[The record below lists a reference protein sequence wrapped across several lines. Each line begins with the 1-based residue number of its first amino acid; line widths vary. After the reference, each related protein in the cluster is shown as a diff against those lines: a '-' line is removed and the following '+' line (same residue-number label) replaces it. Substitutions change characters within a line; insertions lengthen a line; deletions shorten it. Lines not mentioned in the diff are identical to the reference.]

1 MTKTRVGEKHT
12 TRVDKFD
19 SLCCKSGLLL
29 SIVCCIALIP
39 VELRV
44 QEHHQLIS
52 HSVTLCGQLEREI
65 VRFHPKN
72 GRWKVTESSDSD
84 LGQEMEGEYRKK
96 REQR

>member
-29 SIVCCIALIP
+29 SIVCCIALIR

-52 HSVTLCGQLEREI
+52 HSVTLCGQLETQILRAQQ
-65 VRFHPKN
+65 KN
-72 GRWKVTESSDSD
+72 GRWKITESSDSD
-84 LGQEMEGEYRKK
+84 LGQEMEGEY
-96 REQR
+96 